1 MSRDR
6 QTCVSTNIQMST
18 SASVINSDYYDH
30 NLRALAGVCIT
41 SDWILIV
48 LTGHENTSNIRFT
61 VPELWTFYFQKVPKN
76 KIEEHTSEDIHQ
88 IQFFVIIN
96 RISRH
101 LSLQQNYSQEKDIFA
116 GFKLIRK
123 NYTTLKSVQ

>member
-1 MSRDR
+1 MHTDLWTGHVRG
-6 QTCVSTNIQMST
+6 CGELE
-18 SASVINSDYYDH
+18 
-30 NLRALAGVCIT
+30 NLRALARVCVT
-41 SDWILIV
+41 SYWVLIV
-48 LTGHENTSNIRFT
+48 LAGHQNTSNIRFT